1 MPRHGLSITLPNFSQ
16 KLAAVC
22 AAAYGALD
30 KALHARI
37 QLLLSEESPVSDNL
51 VQEAAL
57 KATSIIVR
65 K

>member
-1 MPRHGLSITLPNFSQ
+1 MLFRSMKVQ

-22 AAAYGALD
+22 SRALGSLD
-30 KALHARI
+30 SGLYTRL
-37 QLLLSEESPVSDNL
+37 QLLLSEDSPVSDSL

-57 KATSIIVR
+57 KATAVVVR

>member
-1 MPRHGLSITLPNFSQ
+1 MKVQ

-22 AAAYGALD
+22 SRALGSLD
-30 KALHARI
+30 SGLYTRL
-37 QLLLSEESPVSDNL
+37 QLLLSEDSPVSDSL

-57 KATSIIVR
+57 KATAVVVR

>member
-1 MPRHGLSITLPNFSQ
+1 MLDSVQ

-22 AAAYGALD
+22 AAAYGELD
-30 KALHARI
+30 KSLHSRI